1 MICESHNSG
10 ILYLFLRNRLED
22 TKFKIRTALDSPM
35 VIKWDG
41 FAGRDSLSSKSVLMT
56 GYIIVLYFADKHTSS
71 SCLWVTCCVIGAV
84 RKCRYSFR
92 KFSLSARQL

>member
-41 FAGRDSLSSKSVLMT
+41 FAGRTLSLASQYL
-56 GYIIVLYFADKHTSS
+56 
-71 SCLWVTCCVIGAV
+71 
-84 RKCRYSFR
+84 
-92 KFSLSARQL
+92 